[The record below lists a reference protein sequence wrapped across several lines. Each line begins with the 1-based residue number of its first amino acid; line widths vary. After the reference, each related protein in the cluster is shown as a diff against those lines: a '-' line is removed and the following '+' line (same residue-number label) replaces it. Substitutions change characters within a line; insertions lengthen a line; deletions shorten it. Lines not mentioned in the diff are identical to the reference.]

1 VNALILAVPCGATI
15 LLQLQRKHWL
25 MTHCKHFACVCCC
38 NDLDESFTILLC
50 LEHIFDFSIMQKAII
65 ASLAVVA
72 AGADL
77 REAHPSKKIVN
88 SYIVRLAD
96 TFDREGLKSHVAEM
110 RKNLPGDFEPF
121 HVYENMADHSKAAYA
136 VKLTAR
142 GLERML
148 QNDHVKFIEEDQ
160 TVSLNDCV
168 SQSGADWGTNRINH
182 RDYNSSKT
190 YTYDYTTGAS
200 GVNVDAYVIDT
211 GIYCENDDFTSKK
224 TGSCTFGFSS
234 VTNVIGVPDETDGNG
249 HGTHCAG
256 TIAGQTFGAAKEANL
271 IAVKVL
277 SDRGSGSTT
286 GVIDGINWVAGRPAV
301 TGRKSIANLSLGGGF
316 SQVQNDAV
324 ASATAAGVTMVVAA
338 GNDNSDACGYSP
350 ASEPSAIT
358 VAASDI
364 NNARAS
370 YSNYGDCVDIFGP
383 GSAITSAWIGS
394 PSATNTISGTSMASP
409 QVCGTG
415 AKFLSA
421 DSSLTPATLTAKIL
435 ADASANEISDVK
447 GSPNLMAYGYCS

>member
-1 VNALILAVPCGATI
+1 
-15 LLQLQRKHWL
+15 
-25 MTHCKHFACVCCC
+25 
-38 NDLDESFTILLC
+38 
-50 LEHIFDFSIMQKAII
+50 MQKAII

-72 AGADL
+72 TGADL

-88 SYIVRLAD
+88 SYIIRMND
-96 TFDREGLKSHVAEM
+96 NFDRVALKEHVEM
-110 RKNLPGDFEPF
+110 MHKALPGDFEPF
-121 HVYENMADHSKAAYA
+121 HVFENMADHNKASYA
-136 VKLTAR
+136 VKLTPR

-148 QNDHVKFIEEDQ
+148 QNEQVKFVEEDQ
-160 TVSLNDCV
+160 TVSLNDCQ
-168 SQSGADWGTNRINH
+168 SQSGEDWGTARINV
-182 RDYNSSKT
+182 RNYNSSKT

-211 GIYCENDDFTSKK
+211 GIYCENNDFVNKK
-224 TGSCTFGFSS
+224 TGSCTFGYSS
-234 VTNVIGVPDETDGNG
+234 VTNAIGIPDETDGNG

-256 TIAGQTFGAAKEANL
+256 TIAGQTWGAAKEANL

-277 SDRGSGSTT
+277 SDRGSGSTS
-286 GVIDGINWVAGRPAV
+286 GVIDGIDWVAGRPAV

-316 SQVQNDAV
+316 SQIQNDAI
-324 ASATAAGVTMVVAA
+324 ASATNSGVTMVVAA
-338 GNDNSDACGYSP
+338 GNDNSDACSYSP
-350 ASEPSAIT
+350 ASEPLAIT

-364 NNARAS
+364 NNDRAS
-370 YSNYGDCVDIFGP
+370 YSNYGSCVDIFGP
-383 GSAITSAWIGS
+383 GSSITSAWIGS

-421 DSSLTPATLTAKIL
+421 DNSLTPATLTAKIL